1 MSRGVVRAS
10 PRRATGA
17 RARPRPWRG
26 RGPRARAR
34 TGAPRARRTPRPPR
48 GASPDGARAW
58 ASAPPASEP
67 SGLSRRRGRRRRATR
82 ALVGGRRGRSRGE
95 DIGEALRDATRG
107 RVEPRE
113 RRAARASPARL
124 EEAREE
130 AGARGVCVLKEA
142 IFFSFP
148 KSQYHRLSRVG
159 RALLTAP
166 PPADPIVVPPRA
178 FAHACV
184 VSWNASSARSMAL
197 PSAAALLTVSWYS
210 LSGSESATMP
220 APACR

>member
-17 RARPRPWRG
+17 RARPRPRRG

-58 ASAPPASEP
+58 ASAPRASGRP
-67 SGLSRRRGRRRRATR
+67 SLSRRRGRRRDAPRAS
-82 ALVGGRRGRSRGE
+82 ASRRTPGASSARTS
-95 DIGEALRDATRG
+95 IEALRDATRG

-142 IFFSFP
+142 IFFNSKIQAP
-148 KSQYHRLSRVG
+148 RSRARRVA
-159 RALLTAP
+159 RFLP
-166 PPADPIVVPPRA
+166 PPIRSSFLPAPSLTPASCPGTPPPRDRWP
-178 FAHACV
+178 FR
-184 VSWNASSARSMAL
+184 ARRL
-197 PSAAALLTVSWYS
+197 
-210 LSGSESATMP
+210 
-220 APACR
+220 C